1 MRPCAVRKAG
11 STGRACTCCRPET
24 WSAALQART
33 PRHTP
38 RRGFR
43 MAIATRSSLPKS
55 RAIRSRTGQGAGGR
69 ASGVMRVAI
78 TTCSLPAI
86 LRMMA
91 ATCSALLPGP
101 NTTSGKPV
109 RSARQESSLASP
121 SSTWRAAP
129 PAQLEPLPA
138 PPAREPCSALRPA
151 PTRLFPFPP
160 GTSGLPGRARGF
172 VDLPSARRLRC
183 GAPPN
188 AGSPSS
194 VRHRSDHVRGE
205 AMVCCCVPTTAPD
218 NCLSGTKEQ
227 RLGWAAHAQLQHRL
241 MALGFRA
248 IIFRT

>member
-151 PTRLFPFPP
+151 PTRLFQIPRAPAGCWEGRGGSLTCPP
-160 GTSGLPGRARGF
+160 RGGCG
-172 VDLPSARRLRC
+172 AGRLRTLAARHLC
-183 GAPPN
+183 GT
-188 AGSPSS
+188 GLTTF
-194 VRHRSDHVRGE
+194 E
-205 AMVCCCVPTTAPD
+205 AKPWCVAA
-218 NCLSGTKEQ
+218 CLQPLLT
-227 RLGWAAHAQLQHRL
+227 
-241 MALGFRA
+241 
-248 IIFRT
+248 IV